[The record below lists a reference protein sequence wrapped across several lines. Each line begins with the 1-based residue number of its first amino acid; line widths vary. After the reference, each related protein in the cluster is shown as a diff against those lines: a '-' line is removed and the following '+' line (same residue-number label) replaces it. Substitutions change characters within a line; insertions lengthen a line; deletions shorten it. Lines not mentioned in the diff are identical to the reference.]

1 MTPLPASKVTN
12 FHRPIRNYAWIFI
25 HGSLPAWR
33 MGRGAALAVGSWA
46 VERPI
51 RQIENERRRMIRGA
65 NHAVGEWA
73 AKRPMSLSA
82 TPVCALRAFGGWC
95 AERTIRQIENE
106 RGERSNTECIWIIP
120 RPYQEQIPKHQNIG
134 RTSGNS
140 YPNPNSHPNPHPYGS
155 LGYHQSRRLGQQC
168 SLWCQPGENFRVR
181 DFHTQNHTQTPTQ
194 LILPHHSAD

>member
-12 FHRPIRNYAWIFI
+12 FHRPIRNYAWFFI

-33 MGRGAALAVGSWA
+33 MGRGAAHAVGSWA
-46 VERPI
+46 VERPMSLLATPVCALRAFGGWCAERPI

-106 RGERSNTECIWIIP
+106 RGERRYTVRIYPAVFPLST
-120 RPYQEQIPKHQNIG
+120 
-134 RTSGNS
+134 NS
-140 YPNPNSHPNPHPYGS
+140 
-155 LGYHQSRRLGQQC
+155 
-168 SLWCQPGENFRVR
+168 E
-181 DFHTQNHTQTPTQ
+181 TPEYWQ
-194 LILPHHSAD
+194 AARQ